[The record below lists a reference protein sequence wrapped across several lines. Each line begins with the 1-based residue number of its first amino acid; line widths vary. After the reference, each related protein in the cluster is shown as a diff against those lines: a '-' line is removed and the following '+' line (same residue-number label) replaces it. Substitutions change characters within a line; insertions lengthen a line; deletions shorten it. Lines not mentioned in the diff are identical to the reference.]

1 LAPCCSVCS
10 HATELAQSASAT
22 INFLHGTFICFLHAH
37 NAAVSG
43 RPKGESV
50 LTAWF
55 PARAER
61 GQQAVAAYRRIPYRA
76 KRGRERRAKPRAEAA
91 RSADVASRLERRVM
105 RFFICHKVCSDQ
117 ALHCLPAQ

>member
-1 LAPCCSVCS
+1 MRALFDTNVLEEA
-10 HATELAQSASAT
+10 
-22 INFLHGTFICFLHAH
+22 ID

-61 GQQAVAAYRRIPYRA
+61 GQQAVATYRRIPYRA
-76 KRGRERRAKPRAEAA
+76 KRGRERLSSAA
-91 RSADVASRLERRVM
+91 RCFLRV
-105 RFFICHKVCSDQ
+105 RWNDLLGGQVLITSVDLWFINFLVRY
-117 ALHCLPAQ
+117 PN